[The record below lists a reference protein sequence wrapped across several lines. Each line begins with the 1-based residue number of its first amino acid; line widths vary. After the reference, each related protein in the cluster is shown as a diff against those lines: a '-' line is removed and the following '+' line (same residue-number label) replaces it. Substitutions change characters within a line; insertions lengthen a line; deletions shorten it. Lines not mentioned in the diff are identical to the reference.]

1 MKKFKTKQEA
11 LDWFENYLV
20 DINNEWIIINDL
32 INVLLS
38 STNNRNNSKSNG
50 GRDDS
55 SDKIQLELDDICNVI
70 KDEIT
75 EVLGG
80 ARKVYPDGKRITV
93 NQWTIKSKQI
103 LGKWIINN
111 PNELDNMVIAI
122 KNYYKSESYPKT
134 LGNFF
139 EAGIYENYKDYL
151 GEIHTGYGK
160 IV

>member
-1 MKKFKTKQEA
+1 MKEFNNKQEA

-20 DINNEWIIINDL
+20 DINGKWRISNDL
-32 INVLLS
+32 INELLS
-38 STNNRNNSKSNG
+38 NNRDKSKSNG
-50 GRDDS
+50 SRNDS
-55 SDKIQLELDDICNVI
+55 SNKIQLELDDICNVI

-80 ARKVYPDGKRITV
+80 ARKIYPDGKRITV

-103 LGKWIINN
+103 LGKWVINN
-111 PNELDNMVIAI
+111 PTELDNMVIAI

-151 GEIHTGYGK
+151 GEVHQGYGK